1 MIVGAIALLVVI
13 VTGAWLSRSLLGPLR
28 ELTAGVT
35 RFAAGDYDAKVPVRT
50 RDEIGQLC
58 LGLQRHGRRAARART
73 SSSRTRT
80 ARTRSCC

>member
-1 MIVGAIALLVVI
+1 MIVGGLALLVVML
-13 VTGAWLSRSLLGPLR
+13 TGAWLSRSLLGPLR

-35 RFAAGDYDAKVPVRT
+35 RFAAGDYGAKVPVRT
-50 RDEIGQLC
+50 RDEIGALC
-58 LGLQRHGRRAARART
+58 TAFNGMVEELQRART

>member
-1 MIVGAIALLVVI
+1 MIVGALALLVVI

-35 RFAAGDYDAKVPVRT
+35 RFAAGDYGAKVAVRT

-58 LGLQRHGRRAARART
+58 SPSTAWSTSCARRT